1 MPRKRYRHE
10 EIVSILRQV
19 DIHVS
24 EGKSVADAFREIG
37 ATEVTYCRC
46 QSSAAD

>member
-1 MPRKRYRHE
+1 MPRKSYRHE
-10 EIVSILRQV
+10 EIVSMLRQV

-37 ATEVTYCRC
+37 ATEVTYYR
-46 QSSAAD
+46 